1 MFEQKCQQ
9 LQHDT
14 RGHNQDAPRTRPK
27 DAPGDSQETPG
38 DHQEATRNTAGNPK
52 ASQMI
57 PQRLSGTSQKPLWK
71 DVSFMSVESVDPP
84 KVLQIAFK
92 TGLAL
97 MRRAS
102 NDAQETP
109 KGILETAINPKELPG
124 NDQVASRTPQTAP
137 KSPQHGPRAT

>member
-1 MFEQKCQQ
+1 
-9 LQHDT
+9 
-14 RGHNQDAPRTRPK
+14 
-27 DAPGDSQETPG
+27 
-38 DHQEATRNTAGNPK
+38 
-52 ASQMI
+52 MI
-57 PQRLSGTSQKPLWK
+57 PKRLSGASQKPLWK

-97 MRRAS
+97 TRRAS

-124 NDQVASRTPQTAP
+124 NDQVASRTLQTVP
-137 KSPQHGPRAT
+137 KTL